1 MPTNEPRPLQS
12 NLEMNTDLKIAEALP
27 LFSFLLG
34 VIGVF
39 LWQIKRWSDG
49 KPFVDFFVA
58 GGETPGGQTF
68 GFKVTNRGQ
77 VPAYKLALSV
87 TWHDGPVWAT
97 SALPGEKQLYV
108 EVDLSAR
115 VQDREMNS
123 LKAWLDFYDQ
133 YGRQFRISRDL
144 AQRWNT
150 QHHKFFIDQA
160 SSDLVVARPNWVR
173 DIWRWK
179 KVRP

>member
-1 MPTNEPRPLQS
+1 MTS
-12 NLEMNTDLKIAEALP
+12 DLEKLP
-27 LFSFLLG
+27 LFSFILSMIG
-34 VIGVF
+34 VILGTI

-77 VPAYKLALSV
+77 VSAFKLALFL
-87 TWHDGPVWAT
+87 TWHDGPVWA
-97 SALPGEKQLYV
+97 SEALPGTNQLYV
-108 EVDLSAR
+108 PVDLSAR
-115 VQDREMNS
+115 VQDREMDS
-123 LKAWLDFYDQ
+123 LKTWLDFHDQ

-144 AQRWNT
+144 TRNWNA
-150 QHHKFFIDQA
+150 QHHKFFIGQA
-160 SSDLVVARPNWVR
+160 PQDLVLTHPNWAR

-179 KVRP
+179 KVSP